1 MLSNAE
7 VKKAVLRSQ
16 HCQRNFNLN
25 LEMPQEDIDLLVH
38 AATNCPSKQNAG
50 FYNLHVITNQDIIE
64 KVHQLSPGALAENL
78 STGERLEVTNSQV
91 KANVLFVFEDKL
103 LEDMSPKFLNKWNDG
118 DEANERMFIR
128 DKDTAIGIAAGYL
141 NVIASLMHYGTGCCQ
156 CFDGEEIQKVL
167 GLARRPVL
175 MMGIGFKDAETR
187 NRREHATDSNLFFTT
202 NKKEEIS
209 VNYIK

>member
-1 MLSNAE
+1 MLSNSE
-7 VKKAVLRSQ
+7 VKKAVIRSQ
-16 HCQRNFNLN
+16 HCQRNFNLER
-25 LEMPQEDIDLLVH
+25 EMPQEDIDLLVH
-38 AATNCPSKQNAG
+38 AATNCPSKQNAS
-50 FYNLHVITNQDIIE
+50 FYNLHVITNQEIIE
-64 KVHQLSPGALAENL
+64 KIHQLSPGALAEDL
-78 STGERLEVTNSQV
+78 TTGERLEVTNSQV
-91 KANVLFVFEDKL
+91 KANVLFVFEDKKL
-103 LEDMSPKFLNKWNDG
+103 RDMSSKYQQKWTDG
-118 DEANERMFIR
+118 DASDERMFIR

-156 CFDGEEIQKVL
+156 CFAGEEIQKVL
-167 GLARRPVL
+167 GLARKPVL